1 VISLVPASLV
11 HVGPIASRMREWD
24 KREAAAFGRSPKEAL
39 RIGLSASLWAY
50 TALVDGRPEA
60 MLGLTPVSLIEGR
73 GVPWMLG
80 TDAIYAHPREMLRGV
95 GPMIAGMQADC
106 RLLENWVATG
116 NARAMRFLRGCGFS
130 FYETRD
136 IGGLE
141 MRRFG
146 LIQA

>member
-1 VISLVPASLV
+1 LRIELAPASLV
-11 HVGPIASRMREWD
+11 HVGPIACRMRDWD

-80 TDAIYAHPREMLRGV
+80 TDAIYAYPRAMLRGV
-95 GPMIAGMQADC
+95 GPVIARMQADC
-106 RLLENWVATG
+106 RSLENWVAVG
-116 NARAMRFLRGCGFS
+116 NERAVRFLKGCGFG
-130 FYETRD
+130 FYETREV
-136 IGGLE
+136 GGLE
-141 MRRFG
+141 MQRFTNCP
-146 LIQA
+146 